1 MKRAL
6 DVGGLL
12 DAGIDVMEK
21 RRKVKHET
29 YNKWLVQYDREYQTK
44 TWLDCETE
52 MDAGSK
58 VVNKLKC
65 RICTKHSDRITGR
78 RNFSDKWIVGADCVK
93 TTNIR
98 DHSKSDQHIHA
109 MNLERRDQAQAQGL
123 GAAVYAPIVQSLQT
137 LPDEERDKLKK
148 KFDIAYFV
156 ATEHLAFTKYEK
168 ICDLEVRHG
177 VELGDSYRNRNAC
190 KDFIHS
196 ISESMK
202 QNLATTVSSAGFFSI
217 LIA

>member
-93 TTNIR
+93 TTNIH
-98 DHSKSDQHIHA
+98 DHSKS
-109 MNLERRDQAQAQGL
+109 ERLGRRVRLMITSVQAYL
-123 GAAVYAPIVQSLQT
+123 T
-137 LPDEERDKLKK
+137 HH
-148 KFDIAYFV
+148 
-156 ATEHLAFTKYEK
+156 T
-168 ICDLEVRHG
+168 
-177 VELGDSYRNRNAC
+177 
-190 KDFIHS
+190 
-196 ISESMK
+196 
-202 QNLATTVSSAGFFSI
+202 
-217 LIA
+217 